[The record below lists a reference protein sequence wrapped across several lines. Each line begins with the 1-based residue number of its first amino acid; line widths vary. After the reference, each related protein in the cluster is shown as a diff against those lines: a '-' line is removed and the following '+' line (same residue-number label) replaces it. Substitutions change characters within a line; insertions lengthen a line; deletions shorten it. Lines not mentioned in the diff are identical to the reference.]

1 MTHPEHD
8 SSFLFSD
15 DFRQAFNLTL
25 EDDMISSLQIILQ
38 NGIER
43 VELLELGN
51 INDST
56 TESTILIANYGVAV
70 IGRVLPHHSPWTR
83 FYGWAVSGALMKGI
97 IDSMLEDLLSQD
109 LGFDLPNVESYEQI
123 LSYVYSHFGFTG
135 TDYVTKN
142 VTRVPLN

>member
-1 MTHPEHD
+1 
-8 SSFLFSD
+8 
-15 DFRQAFNLTL
+15 
-25 EDDMISSLQIILQ
+25 MISSLQIILQ

-70 IGRVLPHHSPWTR
+70 IGRVLLITPWSLDTVQWTGL
-83 FYGWAVSGALMKGI
+83 YGWAVSGTLVKGI

-109 LGFDLPNVESYEQI
+109 FGFDLPYVESYEQI

-135 TDYVTKN
+135 TDYVTKKRN
-142 VTRVPLN
+142 EGTLKLIFTSVSVTNIL